1 MRFTGIKQCCS
12 KGGYQANSDL
22 QHALSLPYDSLVELV
37 EHLKACLD
45 IALYRTGIF
54 YFKHFFSDVQ
64 QIIISFSTKGNWQIF
79 CLHTEEILPFLLRV
93 SFLLDDGVAPTILQL
108 LTSALV
114 INSNQQSKKTE
125 ATSKVRF
132 KRICFVKIDFHQF
145 LQTSRKDREKSDDS
159 AVEALFEE
167 SNCLALV
174 EQINKQVSKEIL
186 ARFIKTFTLEN
197 NTTTVRW
204 QAHGLI
210 LAIYKNSKPKE
221 QATLLE
227 LLWQLWPLLPAYG
240 KKAAQFVDLLG
251 TFIFIQCHIFI
262 VVAGFRA

>member
-1 MRFTGIKQCCS
+1 MLICININILGVKQCCS
-12 KGGYQANSDL
+12 KGGYQTNSDL

-45 IALYRTGIF
+45 IALFRT
-54 YFKHFFSDVQ
+54 
-64 QIIISFSTKGNWQIF
+64 GNWQRF

-114 INSNQQSKKTE
+114 VNSNQQGKKGESSSK
-125 ATSKVRF
+125 
-132 KRICFVKIDFHQF
+132 
-145 LQTSRKDREKSDDS
+145 TSRKDRERSDDS

-167 SNCLALV
+167 SNCVALV

-221 QATLLE
+221 QEALLE

-251 TFIFIQCHIFI
+251 KS
-262 VVAGFRA
+262 